1 MTMPDRATS
10 STGDKVDAEM
20 SEAEAEL
27 TSKDPA
33 AAAVELTTDESAQD
47 PDSLVDP
54 GNS

>member
-10 STGDKVDAEM
+10 STGDRGDAKM

-27 TSKDPA
+27 THEDPVGA
-33 AAAVELTTDESAQD
+33 DIELTTDESAQD